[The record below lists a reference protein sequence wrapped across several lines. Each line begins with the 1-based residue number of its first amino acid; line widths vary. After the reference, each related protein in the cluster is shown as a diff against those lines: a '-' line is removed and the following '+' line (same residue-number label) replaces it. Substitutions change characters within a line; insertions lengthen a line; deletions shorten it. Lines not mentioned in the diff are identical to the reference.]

1 MPACHTDTL
10 GQVVVVGV
18 DGGDHAGAAV
28 PAQTVAQHTGH
39 QAVAVR
45 HERLLA
51 AGTLLKGYDDH
62 LQEVQAA
69 VNELGLVQRAV
80 GCLQQS

>member
-1 MPACHTDTL
+1 MCHTDTL
-10 GQVVVVGV
+10 GQMVVVGV

-28 PAQTVAQHTGH
+28 PAQAVAQHIGH

-45 HERLLA
+45 DERLLA
-51 AGTLLKGYDDH
+51 AGTLLKGHDDH

-80 GCLQQS
+80 SCLQRS